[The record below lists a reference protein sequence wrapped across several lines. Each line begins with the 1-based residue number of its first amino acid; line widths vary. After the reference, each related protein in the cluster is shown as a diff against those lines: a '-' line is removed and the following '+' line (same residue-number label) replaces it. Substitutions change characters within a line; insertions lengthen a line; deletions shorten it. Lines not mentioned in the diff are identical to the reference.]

1 MSTNGETADLMVRE
15 GIQIT
20 ESALKLAG
28 LGAKNLAAL
37 LIALANDN
45 QKLAGKTNLKR
56 LIHDGEELTIFSV
69 KQEDLKGFQ
78 MEAKRYGV
86 LFYPIVNKVE
96 KTGTVEIMAKAKD
109 AKQINRIFER
119 MGYPAPVKEDAA
131 AKKENARAPSGNSS
145 KERGT
150 GARVSTEPAAEKAD
164 ARAPSGNSF
173 KERGTGVRASTE
185 PAAEKADA
193 RPSVRS
199 RLMALQAA
207 AERDGTAPNK
217 DTVREAI
224 QKAMPTRE

>member
-1 MSTNGETADLMVRE
+1 MSTSGETADLMVKE

-20 ESALKLAG
+20 ESVVKLAG

-37 LIALANDN
+37 LVALANDN
-45 QKLAGKTNLKR
+45 QKLSGKTKLKR

-69 KQEDLKGFQ
+69 KHEDLKGFQ

-119 MGYPAPVKEDAA
+119 MGYPAPTKEDPA
-131 AKKENARAPSGNSS
+131 AKKEKPRVPSGSS
-145 KERGT
+145 
-150 GARVSTEPAAEKAD
+150 S
-164 ARAPSGNSF
+164 

-185 PAAEKADA
+185 PALEKADS
-193 RPSVRS
+193 RPSVRN
-199 RLMALQAA
+199 RLAALQAA
-207 AERDGTAPNK
+207 AAREDAAPK
-217 DTVREAI
+217 KEIGKEVLQAAI
-224 QKAMPTRE
+224 KKTDPAR

>member
-1 MSTNGETADLMVRE
+1 
-15 GIQIT
+15 
-20 ESALKLAG
+20 
-28 LGAKNLAAL
+28 
-37 LIALANDN
+37 
-45 QKLAGKTNLKR
+45 
-56 LIHDGEELTIFSV
+56 
-69 KQEDLKGFQ
+69 

-119 MGYPAPVKEDAA
+119 MGYPAPVKEDTA
-131 AKKENARAPSGNSS
+131 AKKENACAPSENSS

-150 GARVSTEPAAEKAD
+150 GA
-164 ARAPSGNSF
+164 
-173 KERGTGVRASTE
+173 RASTE

-207 AERDGTAPNK
+207 AERDGAAPTK

>member
-86 LFYPIVNKVE
+86 LFIPSSIRWKRPGRW
-96 KTGTVEIMAKAKD
+96 KLWQKPRMPSRSTV
-109 AKQINRIFER
+109 FL
-119 MGYPAPVKEDAA
+119 
-131 AKKENARAPSGNSS
+131 NAWVIPPR
-145 KERGT
+145 
-150 GARVSTEPAAEKAD
+150 
-164 ARAPSGNSF
+164 
-173 KERGTGVRASTE
+173 
-185 PAAEKADA
+185 
-193 RPSVRS
+193 
-199 RLMALQAA
+199 
-207 AERDGTAPNK
+207 
-217 DTVREAI
+217 
-224 QKAMPTRE
+224 

>member
-15 GIQIT
+15 GIQLT
-20 ESALKLAG
+20 ESALKLTG
-28 LGAKNLAAL
+28 LGAKHLAAHH
-37 LIALANDN
+37 IDQAYDN
-45 QKLAGKTNLKR
+45 QTLAGKPTLKR

-86 LFYPIVNKVE
+86 LFYHIINKVE
-96 KTGTVEIMAKAKD
+96 KTGTVEIMATARD
-109 AKQINRIFER
+109 AKQISRIFER
-119 MGYPAPVKEDAA
+119 MGYPVPVKEDTV
-131 AKKENARAPSGNSS
+131 AKKENARAPSENSS
-145 KERGT
+145 
-150 GARVSTEPAAEKAD
+150 
-164 ARAPSGNSF
+164 

-185 PAAEKADA
+185 PATEKADT

-207 AERDGTAPNK
+207 AERDGAAPTK

>member
-1 MSTNGETADLMVRE
+1 MSTSGETADLMVRE

-20 ESALKLAG
+20 ESAVKLAG

-56 LIHDGEELTIFSV
+56 LI
-69 KQEDLKGFQ
+69 QEDLKGFQ

-96 KTGTVEIMAKAKD
+96 QTGTVEIMAKARD
-109 AKQINRIFER
+109 ARQINRIFER
-119 MGYPAPVKEDAA
+119 MGYPAPVKEDSA
-131 AKKENARAPSGNSS
+131 AKKENARAPSGSSS

-150 GARVSTEPAAEKAD
+150 GAR
-164 ARAPSGNSF
+164 
-173 KERGTGVRASTE
+173 ASTE
-185 PAAEKADA
+185 ATTEKADA

-207 AERDGTAPNK
+207 AERDGTAPTK

-224 QKAMPTRE
+224 QKAMPTRDSL